1 MNNDYFSSQADT
13 YRRFRPSYPERLID
27 FLSNELHN
35 DSLIWDCATGNGQA
49 AMQFDQRF
57 KIVAT
62 DQSSSQ
68 LSHRSFSSNILYA
81 QAKSEHAPFSDRS
94 VSLVTVAQAL
104 HWFNFDAFYREVRR
118 VLRPG
123 GIIAA
128 WTYSFLSASPQ
139 LGSDIDECVRSFYYG
154 VVGGYWPPERRWV
167 DQLYE
172 TIPFP
177 FDNIQVPG
185 FYLDLS
191 WDLTELVGYLSSWS
205 SVAQYIKANKTDPM
219 PDLQRQLTQ
228 LWGDPQ
234 VKKTMKWKLGL
245 RVGRNDQLNVA

>member
-1 MNNDYFSSQADT
+1 
-13 YRRFRPSYPERLID
+13 
-27 FLSNELHN
+27 
-35 DSLIWDCATGNGQA
+35 
-49 AMQFDQRF
+49 
-57 KIVAT
+57 
-62 DQSSSQ
+62 
-68 LSHRSFSSNILYA
+68 
-81 QAKSEHAPFSDRS
+81 
-94 VSLVTVAQAL
+94 
-104 HWFNFDAFYREVRR
+104 
-118 VLRPG
+118 
-123 GIIAA
+123 
-128 WTYSFLSASPQ
+128 
-139 LGSDIDECVRSFYYG
+139 
-154 VVGGYWPPERRWV
+154 V

-177 FDNIQVPG
+177 FDNIQAPD

-245 RVGRNDQLNVA
+245 RVGRNEQLNVA

>member
-1 MNNDYFSSQADT
+1 MNNDYFSSQANT
-13 YRRFRPSYPERLID
+13 YRRFRPSYPEGLFE
-27 FLSNELHN
+27 FLSKELH
-35 DSLIWDCATGNGQA
+35 SGCLIWDCATGNGQA

-57 KIVAT
+57 KVVAT

-68 LSHRSFSSNILYA
+68 LSYRSFSSNILYA
-81 QAKSEHAPFSDRS
+81 QAKAEHAPFGDRS

-104 HWFNFDAFYREVRR
+104 HWFDFDAFYREVRR
-118 VLRPG
+118 VLKSG
-123 GIIAA
+123 GMIAA

-139 LGSDIDECVRSFYYG
+139 LGSDIDECVRSFYYD
-154 VVGGYWPPERRWV
+154 VVGAYWPPERRWV

-177 FDNIQVPG
+177 FDDIQAPD

-191 WDLTELVGYLSSWS
+191 WNLNELIGYLSSWS
-205 SVAQYIKANKTDPM
+205 SVAQYIKSTNTDPI
-219 PDLQRQLTQ
+219 PDLERQLAQ

-234 VKKTMKWKLGL
+234 VKKAMKWKLGL
-245 RVGRNDQLNVA
+245 KIGKTS